1 MGNQNIGIWLLG
13 LDKLVHLAV
22 ETLLGVVGQTSYFV
36 VIVPQLRREAA
47 ADPSLFKVVQE
58 NWFYPHE
65 VSVERGS

>member
-36 VIVPQLRREAA
+36 VIVP
-47 ADPSLFKVVQE
+47 
-58 NWFYPHE
+58 
-65 VSVERGS
+65 